1 MPPVSE
7 RNHQR
12 DFLTDDELVAIK
24 TKKEVRRWLI
34 HLAIF
39 LVVQIALVPSGYSIF
54 NPLAH
59 LFGGPDR
66 QYDLAYR
73 LTEGWTF
80 ILLLDGLVV
89 LSWPMWPRVRNF
101 LMDR

>member
-1 MPPVSE
+1 MANE
-7 RNHQR
+7 RSTPEY
-12 DFLTDDELVAIK
+12 LTDDELVKIK
-24 TKKEVRRWLI
+24 TKKEVRRWLV

-59 LFGGPDR
+59 LFGWPDR
-66 QYDLAYR
+66 RDDIAYR

-89 LSWPMWPRVRNF
+89 LSWPLWPKVRDF
-101 LMDR
+101 VMDR